1 LGAANAD
8 GAVAKM
14 SARESAIFELVN
26 IVCLGCAEV
35 NGLPYETNIATPA
48 HVFYQTNVLFD

>member
-8 GAVAKM
+8 GTVAKM

-35 NGLPYETNIATPA
+35 KAFLMKTNIATPA

>member
-8 GAVAKM
+8 GTVAKM

-35 NGLPYETNIATPA
+35 KGLPYENK
-48 HVFYQTNVLFD
+48 HRNS

>member
-8 GAVAKM
+8 GKVAKM

-35 NGLPYETNIATPA
+35 KGLPYENKHRNFCPRFLSNKCL
-48 HVFYQTNVLFD
+48 V